1 MNVTRCEASHGGTG
15 GESPP
20 LVLLGR
26 CSTADKG
33 SAPSLL
39 RAPALRPRRDLSP
52 APHPAAAVT
61 FDRRGE
67 SRLVSD
73 LVGALLAHAEELGD
87 LDKAERPH
95 MRLTLAGLPVALT
108 AVGE

>member
-1 MNVTRCEASHGGTG
+1 MNVTGCEASHGGTG

-20 LVLLGR
+20 L
-26 CSTADKG
+26 G
-33 SAPSLL
+33 SA
-39 RAPALRPRRDLSP
+39 RAMFDGRQGLSAKSSPRASASPRRDLSP

>member
-1 MNVTRCEASHGGTG
+1 MNVTGCEASHGGTG

-20 LVLLGR
+20 LGPAR
-26 CSTADKG
+26 AMFDDKG
-33 SAPSLL
+33 SAPSVL
-39 RAPALRPRRDLSP
+39 RPPALGPRRDLSP
-52 APHPAAAVT
+52 APHPAAAVA

-73 LVGALLAHAEELGD
+73 LVGALLAHADELGD

-95 MRLTLAGLPVALT
+95 MRLTLAGLHVALT

>member
-15 GESPP
+15 GESP
-20 LVLLGR
+20 LWALLGR

-33 SAPSLL
+33 LSAKSSP
-39 RAPALRPRRDLSP
+39 RASASPRRDLSP